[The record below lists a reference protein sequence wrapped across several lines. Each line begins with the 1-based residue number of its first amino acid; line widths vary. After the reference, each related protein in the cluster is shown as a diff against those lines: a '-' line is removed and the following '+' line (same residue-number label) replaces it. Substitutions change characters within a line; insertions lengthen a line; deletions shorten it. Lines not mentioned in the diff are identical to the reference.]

1 MGKKN
6 GSDESSIMVLQGEAP
21 IVTPQQKNQA
31 QTLRFMQ
38 ATVTSAPNEFKPDFD
53 SMSKE
58 KTSNLKTP
66 KKLIPHLKHH

>member
-6 GSDESSIMVLQGEAP
+6 GSDKPSIMVLQEKAP

-31 QTLRFMQ
+31 QTASLMQNQAQPQKFMQ
-38 ATVTSAPNEFKPDFD
+38 APVTSAPNESKPDFN

-58 KTSNLKTP
+58 KT
-66 KKLIPHLKHH
+66 